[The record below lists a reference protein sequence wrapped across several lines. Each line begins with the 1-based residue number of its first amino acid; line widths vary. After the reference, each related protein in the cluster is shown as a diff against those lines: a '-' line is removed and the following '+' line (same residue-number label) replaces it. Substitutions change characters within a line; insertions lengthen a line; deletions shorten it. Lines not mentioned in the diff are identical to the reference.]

1 MAHPVKV
8 EPEHRYLAINGEHA
22 DQHAEISSNHFDK
35 CKILGTIHLCTS
47 VVAVSTNTSSSCL
60 MTLFS
65 HNHKQALR
73 LCKQSIVPAVDS
85 VLPIGDNRFLS
96 YTKCTTCTYSIT
108 CANKTSLGHQL
119 RRTMVLG
126 PIEPSCYITLPSFII
141 HPSTVLKP
149 HGEFLPFKFLYSKI
163 TDLDYMNATLLTQ
176 LINQYDSLA
185 PTNPHILHQ
194 SYLQAYPPPRSYLLD
209 YLQWAVLVLLT
220 VILCC
225 LATLTYIMWR
235 KFKRFSENQNQ

>member
-8 EPEHRYLAINGEHA
+8 EPEHNYLAINGEHA
-22 DQHAEISSNHFDK
+22 DQYAEISTNHFDK

-96 YTKCTTCTYSIT
+96 YTKCTTCTYSVT
-108 CANKTSLGHQL
+108 CANKTSIGKFFIMSIAVKKCQNLIFEVNFQ
-119 RRTMVLG
+119 RQKSS
-126 PIEPSCYITLPSFII
+126 ESF
-141 HPSTVLKP
+141 
-149 HGEFLPFKFLYSKI
+149 F
-163 TDLDYMNATLLTQ
+163 
-176 LINQYDSLA
+176 
-185 PTNPHILHQ
+185 
-194 SYLQAYPPPRSYLLD
+194 
-209 YLQWAVLVLLT
+209 
-220 VILCC
+220 
-225 LATLTYIMWR
+225 
-235 KFKRFSENQNQ
+235 